1 MLSGL
6 CSFPSP
12 FFLNLK
18 ALKSLNLHHEIKLL
32 LLLNILLLEL
42 LRFNELFVS
51 HSNNLGVKNNL
62 VHFFDVV

>member
-6 CSFPSP
+6 CSFSGP

-51 HSNNLGVKNNL
+51 HSNHFGVKNNL